1 MGKLIYDEISVT
13 DFKNTVNEC
22 NNEMLNAIKNISN
35 EVENIEETLKTPK
48 SVITTSSYN
57 EYFKSKVKYLNSTTS
72 GFDTLFNDII
82 NTYQDKFNMDK
93 AMVGGNTNEL

>member
-13 DFKNTVNEC
+13 DFKNVVNEC
-22 NNEMLNAIKNISN
+22 NNEMLNAVRNISK

-57 EYFKSKVKYLNSTTS
+57 EYFKNKISYLDSTTN
-72 GFDTLFNDII
+72 GFNNLFSDII
-82 NTYQDKFNMDK
+82 DTYQAKFNMDK
-93 AMVGGNTNEL
+93 TMVGGNTNEL